1 MMRDR
6 MAYRSGR
13 LVEERSWTND
23 ELAAAMRLRRAG
35 DSSAAIGRKLGRT
48 RNSVVGALNRAG
60 EKGEHLNQY
69 SPRPIPMRFSEQ
81 AAR

>member
-1 MMRDR
+1 MMRNR
-6 MAYRSGR
+6 MAHRSGR
-13 LVEERSWTND
+13 LVEERSWTDD
-23 ELAAAMRLRRAG
+23 ELGEAMRLRRAG

-60 EKGEHLNQY
+60 EKGKHLNQY

-81 AAR
+81 TAR